1 MRRKA
6 PLGSTRDGPDSG
18 RRAVF
23 IAASFALVSTL
34 VMLFVVG
41 RVAQLKVAPGERL
54 SAYISDRVGHQA
66 EPSPRGDLLDR
77 RGRPLSMSEIA
88 FRVVIDPVTAEPQMD
103 RVITAL
109 AEALGVPPEEIGTP
123 LVRAVARNQEARML
137 SLPPDGPDP
146 STRPDEGTLIG
157 RITGA
162 IDRAR
167 RTDPETDR
175 IAGQRRYL
183 PVGPVLDRDIAQFV
197 RRLGLPGV
205 IVEKQLVRT
214 TPGGEDAASI
224 VGKVG
229 YGHAGLMGVERSLD
243 ERLRGEDGRI
253 GLVRDAGNKPVLI
266 RTQSSEAGSRGE
278 DVRLSIDLELQRIA
292 IEELGRGLQDADAA
306 GGRLVMLQP
315 MTGEILAMVDL
326 YREVPGI
333 APFPWV
339 EPGTPRDRWPA
350 LPPPER
356 RPRYQTIPPD
366 PGREVHPALGRNRC
380 VEDIYEP
387 GSTFKSF
394 IWATGLQLGLM
405 KDGEILDT
413 TAYRTPYGR
422 GFSDVTKRNSQSW
435 DEILVHSSNVG
446 MVKLSERM
454 KPDQMHAAMTR
465 FGFGS
470 TTRLGLPGEAA
481 GIVTP
486 LRDWTVY
493 THSSVAI
500 GHEVAVTPVQMV
512 RAFAAYARTGELA
525 GTLPHLRLIAPSG
538 EELAAEPLIRVLD
551 APVAEHTRRVLE
563 RVAERM
569 DASMRRQ
576 FRDEP
581 RPGYTM
587 FGKSGTADIPVVAP
601 LVERDGRMVRMGV
614 PRGGRGY
621 FHNQY
626 NSSFV
631 AGAPTETPRIV
642 VLVVIDDPG
651 PDRVRQKQHYGS
663 SVAGPVVRRVVERS
677 LRYMGV
683 PPAIESV
690 AAGDSP

>member
-1 MRRKA
+1 MRREA
-6 PLGSTRDGPDSG
+6 FFETTREAPDSG
-18 RRAVF
+18 RRAIVVTTVF
-23 IAASFALVSTL
+23 AFVSTL

-41 RVAQLKVAPGERL
+41 RVAQLKVSPGPRL

-77 RGRPLSMSEIA
+77 RGRPLSMSEVA
-88 FRVVIDPVTAEPQMD
+88 FRIVLDPVIAEPQMD

-109 AEALGVPPEEIGTP
+109 AEALGVPPDEIGTP
-123 LVRAVARNQEARML
+123 LVRAVARNHEVR
-137 SLPPDGPDP
+137 SLALPHGEETKAPPQR
-146 STRPDEGTLIG
+146 SLVG
-157 RITGA
+157 RISEA
-162 IDRAR
+162 IDRAKE
-167 RTDPETDR
+167 PEFEPDR

-229 YGHAGLMGVERSLD
+229 FGHAGLMGIEHALD
-243 ERLRGEDGRI
+243 ERLRGENGRI

-266 RTQSSEAGSRGE
+266 RTETSEAGSRGE

-292 IEELGRGLQDADAA
+292 IEELWRGMEDADAA

-326 YREVPGI
+326 YREIPGLT
-333 APFPWV
+333 PFPWV
-339 EPGTPRDRWPA
+339 EPGTPRDRWPV

-356 RPRYQTIPPD
+356 RPRYQTLPPD
-366 PGREVHPALGRNRC
+366 PGRSVHPALGRNRC

-405 KDGEILDT
+405 KTGEIIDT

-422 GFSDVTKRNSQSW
+422 SFSDVTKRNSQSW
-435 DEILVHSSNVG
+435 DDILVHSSNVG

-454 KPDQMHAAMTR
+454 KPAQMHGAMTR

-470 TTRLGLPGEAA
+470 TTRLGLPGEAV

-486 LRDWTVY
+486 LKDWTVY

-500 GHEVAVTPVQMV
+500 GHEVAVTPLQMV
-512 RAFAAYARTGELA
+512 RAFAVYARTGPLA
-525 GTLPHLRLIAPSG
+525 GTLPHLRLIAPTR
-538 EELAAEPLIRVLD
+538 EELAAEPLVRVLD

-569 DASMRRQ
+569 DASTRRQ
-576 FRDEP
+576 FKSEP

-601 LVERDGRMVRMGV
+601 LVERDGKKVRMGV

-626 NSSFV
+626 NSSFI
-631 AGAPTETPRIV
+631 AGAPTEAPRIV

-663 SVAGPVVRRVVERS
+663 AVAGPVVRRVVERS
-677 LRYMGV
+677 LRYLGV
-683 PPAIESV
+683 PPAIESI
-690 AAGDSP
+690 ATGGAP

>member
-1 MRRKA
+1 MRREA
-6 PLGSTRDGPDSG
+6 WFDTTPDTPDTG
-18 RRAVF
+18 RRARFV
-23 IAASFALVSTL
+23 AAAFAVVSTL
-34 VMLFVVG
+34 VMLIVVG
-41 RVAQLKVAPGERL
+41 RVAQLKIAPGPRL
-54 SAYISDRVGHQA
+54 AAYISDRVGHQA

-77 RGRPLSMSEIA
+77 RGRPLSMSEVA
-88 FRVVIDPVTAEPQMD
+88 FRVVIDPVIAEPQMD

-109 AEALGVPPEEIGTP
+109 AEALGVPPDQIGTP
-123 LVRAVARNQEARML
+123 LVRAVARNREVRTLTLPQGEEANA
-137 SLPPDGPDP
+137 PPQR
-146 STRPDEGTLIG
+146 SLIG
-157 RITGA
+157 RISDA

-167 RTDPETDR
+167 EPEFEPDR
-175 IAGQRRYL
+175 ITGQRRYL
-183 PVGPVLDRDIAQFV
+183 PVGPVLDRDIAQVV

-229 YGHAGLMGVERSLD
+229 FGHAGLLGVERALED
-243 ERLRGEDGRI
+243 RLRGENGRI

-266 RTQSSEAGSRGE
+266 RTETSEAGSRGE

-292 IEELGRGLQDADAA
+292 IEELRRGMEDADAA

-326 YREVPGI
+326 YREVRGI
-333 APFPWV
+333 TPFPWV
-339 EPGTPRDRWPA
+339 EPGTPRDRWPV

-422 GFSDVTKRNSQSW
+422 SFTDVTKRNTQSW
-435 DEILVHSSNVG
+435 DDILVHSSNVG

-454 KPDQMHAAMTR
+454 KPAQMHGAMTR

-486 LRDWTVY
+486 LKDWTVY

-512 RAFAAYARTGELA
+512 RAFAVYARSGPLA
-525 GTLPHLRLIAPSG
+525 GTLPHLRLIAPTR
-538 EELAAEPLIRVLD
+538 EELAAEPLVRVLD

-576 FRDEP
+576 FRNEP
-581 RPGYTM
+581 KPGYTM

-626 NSSFV
+626 NSSFI
-631 AGAPTETPRIV
+631 AGAPTEAPRIV

-663 SVAGPVVRRVVERS
+663 AVAGPVVRRVVERS
-677 LRYMGV
+677 LRYLGV

-690 AAGDSP
+690 AAGVTP